1 MICLVGL
8 NTFKA
13 LLAWNMLRP
22 LLGNPECQ
30 VKMLHTQ
37 RFLHLVLV
45 WQAGTA
51 LLMCPFS
58 VSVCTLLFPNMFSS
72 FSPWFMPLSDHTDK
86 TLVLTSFSFWGA
98 KCRSRETGRHRMLPD
113 DCIYCLLAF
122 RKCQSPPLGTS
133 LNNLPGFTELEGGK
147 EAGPVLGVF
156 LLKQTGSISEWMA
169 PTGSSTRPVQVFVA
183 PAVQFRLDYS
193 HCSMTSFA
201 LSVSSFR

>member
-1 MICLVGL
+1 
-8 NTFKA
+8 
-13 LLAWNMLRP
+13 
-22 LLGNPECQ
+22 
-30 VKMLHTQ
+30 
-37 RFLHLVLV
+37 
-45 WQAGTA
+45 
-51 LLMCPFS
+51 MCPFS

-113 DCIYCLLAF
+113 DCIYGLLAF
-122 RKCQSPPLGTS
+122 RKCQSPPLVPS